1 MISKPHEKLLSLC
14 LCAGVFGSAPSW
26 GQDGAL
32 SPSMQS
38 GSVQAGPQGSDMG
51 GGGFSGGQSTG
62 LSPGGGGDGTLL
74 GLRQVDSPMQLTLQD
89 ALTHAAR
96 ENFDL
101 RLVQETII
109 QQEANIRRAWSFLL
123 PRVSI
128 GSAYTYSYPE
138 QSVEFI
144 DEDQLQQQ
152 ALLYRSLADLTEAS
166 SSVSSDRRQRLAG
179 QERAEELRRVA
190 NDLETTSADPIVVQ
204 PAHNLSGEVSVSMP
218 LFNGRLI
225 PLLLNSYDGV
235 ELSKAAAHQL
245 QSALLYT
252 VARTYYT
259 AASAKKMMSLVDR
272 QVVNAKAHAEN
283 VAGRV
288 ELGAAT
294 PLSLQRAQLNVVRAE
309 QSKRDMMHGY
319 RMALGGLGSLMGL
332 DTDFDVVEPES
343 MVPVEDGQTVEELLS
358 RALKNRP
365 ERKVQKLSVTV
376 ADRSRTDAWMMFAPS
391 FAIVGRGRYN
401 SNTSGLTPQPLT
413 GAVMVTASIPIYD
426 GGERYAALKESASRV
441 RTELLKTK
449 QLETRIGQ
457 EVRGALSDVRL
468 KKEALTSAEDSAALA
483 RETAKSAKD
492 FYELGLAT
500 SLDVIDA
507 DLAVHLAEIEAV
519 QSKFALEQA
528 RIRLAY
534 TIGEYPNVLH
544 ISLPNA
550 ARSLSDDERSS
561 VRRSLESVR
570 LP

>member
-1 MISKPHEKLLSLC
+1 MISKSH
-14 LCAGVFGSAPSW
+14 
-26 GQDGAL
+26 GAL
-32 SPSMQS
+32 LGLCFTMGAIYPAMGNAQEAMGSSSMQPTS
-38 GSVQAGPQGSDMG
+38 SQPGTQNADMG
-51 GGGFSGGQSTG
+51 GGGFSGGQGGASPSTG
-62 LSPGGGGDGTLL
+62 AGDGTLL
-74 GLRQVDSPMQLTLQD
+74 GLRQVDSPTTLTLQD
-89 ALTHAAR
+89 ALSHAMR

-101 RLVQETII
+101 RLVRETIV

-128 GSAYTYSYPE
+128 GSAYTYAYPE
-138 QSVEFI
+138 QTVEFV

-166 SSVSSDRRQRLAG
+166 ASVSSDRRQRMAG
-179 QERAEELRRVA
+179 LERAEELRRVA
-190 NDLETTSADPIVVQ
+190 DDLETTSADPIVIQ
-204 PAHNLSGEVSVSMP
+204 PAHSLSGEVSVSMP

-235 ELSKAAAHQL
+235 ELSKAAASQL
-245 QSALLYT
+245 QQALLYT

-259 AASAKKMMSLVDR
+259 AASAKKMMTLVDK
-272 QVVNAKAHAEN
+272 QVANAKAHAEN

-288 ELGAAT
+288 DLGAAT

-332 DTDFDVVEPES
+332 DTDFHIVEPED
-343 MVPVEDGQTVEELLS
+343 MVAVEEGHSVEKLLS
-358 RALKNRP
+358 RALSNRP
-365 ERKVQKLSVTV
+365 ERKVQKLSVTL
-376 ADRSRTDAWMMFAPS
+376 ADRGRTDAWMMFAPS
-391 FAIVGRGRYN
+391 FALVGRGRYN

-413 GAVMVTASIPIYD
+413 GSVMVTASIPIYD

-441 RTELLKTK
+441 RAELLKTK

-457 EVRGALSDVRL
+457 EVRGALSDVSL
-468 KKEALTSAEDSAALA
+468 KKEALSSAHESAALA

-507 DLAVHLAEIEAV
+507 DLAVHLAEIETV

-534 TIGEYPNVLH
+534 TIGEYPSILQAN
-544 ISLPNA
+544 LPSASRALSEAETAA
-550 ARSLSDDERSS
+550 ARK
-561 VRRSLESVR
+561 SLESVA